1 VLDFLR
7 ALVLGIVQALTEF
20 LPISSSAHLMLLR
33 DWIGLDSVDG
43 LTFDVAL
50 HVGTLAA
57 VLAYFERDL
66 RTLFTGWKESFSL
79 PRARWE
85 VQHRL
90 PWYILFATLPA
101 MGVGAMLAG
110 SMLGLLRTPAVAV
123 VTLVIG
129 GMLFLVFEKYS
140 EKSRTMEQLTL
151 LGCLFLG
158 FAQAVALIPGVSRS
172 GIVILGGLAL
182 KLTRAEAAKFAF
194 LLGAPILVVAGLKD
208 AIDVWGQSLS
218 WHQIGIFA
226 VGMLAAAVFGWF
238 TIKYLL
244 RFLGKHGL
252 GVFAYYRF
260 VLAGIVVLTMIL

>member
-1 VLDFLR
+1 
-7 ALVLGIVQALTEF
+7 
-20 LPISSSAHLMLLR
+20 MLLR

-66 RTLFTGWKESFSL
+66 RSLFAGWKESFAL
-79 PRARWE
+79 PRSRWE
-85 VQHRL
+85 LRHRL
-90 PWYILFATLPA
+90 SWYILIATLPA
-101 MGVGAMLAG
+101 MGVGA
-110 SMLGLLRTPAVAV
+110 LLEGALLEVLRSPSVAV

-151 LGCLFLG
+151 SGCLLIG

-172 GIVILGGLAL
+172 GIAILAGLAL
-182 KLTRAEAAKFAF
+182 KLTRAEAARFAF
-194 LLGAPILVVAGLKD
+194 LLGAPILVVAGAKD
-208 AIDVWGQSLS
+208 AIDAWGQHFSL
-218 WHQIGIFA
+218 QQFGVFG
-226 VGMLAAAVFGWF
+226 VGVLTAAVFGWF

-244 RFLGKHGL
+244 RFLNKHGL

-260 VLAGIVVLTMIL
+260 VLAGIVVLTMML

>member
-1 VLDFLR
+1 VLDLLR
-7 ALVLGIVQALTEF
+7 AFVLGIVQALTEF

-50 HVGTLAA
+50 HVGTLVA
-57 VLAYFERDL
+57 VLVYFERDL

-85 VQHRL
+85 IQHRL
-90 PWYILFATLPA
+90 PWYILVATLPA

-110 SMLGLLRTPAVAV
+110 AMLDVLRTPSVAV

-129 GMLFLVFEKYS
+129 GMLFLLFERFS
-140 EKSRTMEQLTL
+140 VKSKTMEQLTL
-151 LGCLFLG
+151 PGCLLIG

-172 GIVILGGLAL
+172 GIAILGGLAL
-182 KLTRAEAAKFAF
+182 KLTRAEAARFAF
-194 LLGAPILVVAGLKD
+194 LLGAPIFVVAGAKD
-208 AIDVWGQSLS
+208 AIDTWGQRLS
-218 WHQIGIFA
+218 WHQIGVFA
-226 VGMLAAAVFGWF
+226 VGMVAAGVFGWF

-244 RFLGKHGL
+244 RFLEKHGL

-260 VLAGIVVLTMIL
+260 VLAGIVVLTMIF